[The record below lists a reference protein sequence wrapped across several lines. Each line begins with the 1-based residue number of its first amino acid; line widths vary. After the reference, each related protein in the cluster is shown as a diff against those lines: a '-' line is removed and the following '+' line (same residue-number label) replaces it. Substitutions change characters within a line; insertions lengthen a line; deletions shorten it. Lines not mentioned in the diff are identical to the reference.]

1 VPCPHERSLVG
12 RGDCDMPITMSS
24 DKSDAGDARAMLH
37 LPEKFDLPEPEVI
50 VQDARA
56 ILLHA
61 FSLRKE
67 LGEADIVI
75 SPVWEDHGGQASVR
89 AAIVPPEIVKRYF
102 EGPGLTSLRDAGVMQ
117 MLGDVVGMLLE
128 DPEGAA
134 KVLAATEQLWVSPQ
148 APVRSLDLPY
158 KPHFKVL
165 TLAIA
170 DLARKVGAGF
180 TELEW
185 IASLGLLD
193 AYHDPA
199 NDPPRE
205 EVLTATA
212 AKTLAMCAEEASW
225 MRTLA
230 QSQSNH
236 D

>member
-1 VPCPHERSLVG
+1 
-12 RGDCDMPITMSS
+12 MTTA
-24 DKSDAGDARAMLH
+24 SDARTMLH
-37 LPEKFDLPEPEVI
+37 LPEKFEMPEPDAI

-67 LGEADIVI
+67 LGTSEVVI
-75 SPVWEDHGGQASVR
+75 SPIWEDHEGQASVR
-89 AAIVPPEIVKRYF
+89 AAIVPPAIVTRYF

-134 KVLAATEQLWVSPQ
+134 KVLAPTEQLWVSPE
-148 APVRSLDLPY
+148 APVRALDLPY

-193 AYHDPA
+193 AYHDPSS
-199 NDPPRE
+199 DPPRE
-205 EVLTATA
+205 EVLTATS
-212 AKTLAMCAEEASW
+212 AKTLAMCAEEAAW
-225 MRTLA
+225 MRELT
-230 QSQSNH
+230 QSQAE
-236 D
+236 

>member
-1 VPCPHERSLVG
+1 
-12 RGDCDMPITMSS
+12 MS
-24 DKSDAGDARAMLH
+24 DPADPRAVLH
-37 LPEKFDLPEPEVI
+37 LPASFEVPHPDAI
-50 VQDARA
+50 VDDARA

-67 LGEADIVI
+67 LAESGVVVSPIWEAHTGGEA
-75 SPVWEDHGGQASVR
+75 AVR
-89 AAIVPPEIVKRYF
+89 AAIVPAQVVTRHF
-102 EGPGLTSLRDAGVMQ
+102 EGPGIAALRDAGVMQ

-134 KVLAATEQLWVSPQ
+134 GVLAATEQLWVSPE
-148 APVRSLDLPY
+148 APVRSLEVPY

-165 TLAIA
+165 TLTIA

-199 NDPPRE
+199 SDPPRE
-205 EVLTATA
+205 DVVTATA
-212 AKTLAMCAEEASW
+212 AKTLAMCAEEAEW
-225 MRTLA
+225 MRALLA
-230 QSQSNH
+230 QA
-236 D
+236 

>member
-1 VPCPHERSLVG
+1 
-12 RGDCDMPITMSS
+12 MSDTS
-24 DKSDAGDARAMLH
+24 AARTMLH
-37 LPEKFDLPEPEVI
+37 LPAKFDLPEPDAI

-67 LGEADIVI
+67 MGTADIVI
-75 SPVWEDHGGQASVR
+75 SPVWENHEGQASVR
-89 AAIVPPEIVKRYF
+89 AAIVPPAVVTRHF
-102 EGPGLTSLRDAGVMQ
+102 EGPGLASLRDAGVMQ

-134 KVLAATEQLWVSPQ
+134 EVLAPTEQLWVSPE
-148 APVRSLDLPY
+148 APIRSLDLAF

-165 TLAIA
+165 TLVIA

-185 IASLGLLD
+185 IASLGLLE

-205 EVLTATA
+205 DVLAATS
-212 AKTLAMCAEEASW
+212 AKTLAMCADEAEW
-225 MRTLA
+225 MRALA
-230 QSQSNH
+230 AHSGTA
-236 D
+236 